1 MKIHKQRGLLAA
13 LLVTAMACAT
23 LVQAQDKKE
32 GADSKDAPARKGR
45 PTVEQRM
52 ERMTKDLEL
61 TDDQKPKVKEVLEES
76 QKKMQDLRNDSS
88 SDPSSRGEKRTE
100 IMKEQ
105 DKKLKDI
112 LTADQ
117 YTKYEKMR
125 DEMRKKGGPGGGPD
139 GGKKKKKQQDV

>member
-1 MKIHKQRGLLAA
+1 MKQYKQRGLLAA

-32 GADSKDAPARKGR
+32 GGDSKDAPAKKGR
-45 PTVEQRM
+45 PTMEQRM

-61 TDDQKPKVKEVLEES
+61 TDDQKPKVKTVLEES
-76 QKKMQDLRNDSS
+76 QKKMQELRNDSTTS
-88 SDPSSRGEKRTE
+88 QSDRREKFTE
-100 IMKEQ
+100 LRKDE

-125 DEMRKKGGPGGGPD
+125 DEMRKKGGGPGGPD
-139 GGKKKKKQQDV
+139 GGKKKKKQQDA